1 MTHLRCGSYRLPLD
15 RPLIMGIVNLT
26 PDSFSGDGIVAD
38 ARQAIDHARRQLEN
52 GAHILDIGAES
63 SRPGA
68 RPTPGDEELKRL
80 MPVLA
85 EVVRWGV
92 PVSVDTCKPMVM
104 EAALAAGA
112 SMINDITAM
121 ASPGALA
128 AVAGSDCAV
137 CLMHMRGE
145 PRTMQ
150 EAPAY
155 ADVVREVR
163 EFLQARLAASRAAG
177 IADDRLVLDPGFGF
191 GKSLAHN
198 LALFRALTATAC
210 DGLPLL
216 VGISRKS
223 LLGAIT
229 GQSVESRLAAS
240 IAAAVLAVQKGA
252 KILRVHD
259 VAETR
264 DALAVLGAV
273 NQGENT

>member
-38 ARQAIDHARRQLEN
+38 AQQAIDHARRQLES

-80 MPVLA
+80 VPVLA

-112 SMINDITAM
+112 SMINDITAL

-155 ADVVREVR
+155 ADVVREVH
-163 EFLQARLAASRAAG
+163 EFLQARVAASRAAG
-177 IADDRLVLDPGFGF
+177 ISDDRLVLDPGFGF
-191 GKSLAHN
+191 GKSLTHN

-223 LLGAIT
+223 MLGAIT
-229 GQSVESRLAAS
+229 GQPVESRLAAS

-264 DALAVLGAV
+264 DALAVLAAV

>member
-163 EFLQARLAASRAAG
+163 EFLQARVAASRAAG

-223 LLGAIT
+223 MLGAIT
-229 GQSVESRLAAS
+229 RQPVESRLAAS
-240 IAAAVLAVQKGA
+240 IAAAVLAAQKGA

-264 DALAVLGAV
+264 DALAVLAAV

>member
-112 SMINDITAM
+112 SMINDITAL

-163 EFLQARLAASRAAG
+163 EFLQARVAASRAAG

-223 LLGAIT
+223 MLGAIT
-229 GQSVESRLAAS
+229 RQPVESRLAAS

-264 DALAVLGAV
+264 DALAVLAAV

>member
-163 EFLQARLAASRAAG
+163 EFLQARVAASRAAG

-223 LLGAIT
+223 MLGAIT
-229 GQSVESRLAAS
+229 GQPVESRLAAS
-240 IAAAVLAVQKGA
+240 IAAAVLAAQKGA

>member
-163 EFLQARLAASRAAG
+163 EFLQARVAASRAAG

-198 LALFRALTATAC
+198 LALFRALTATTC

-223 LLGAIT
+223 MLGAIT
-229 GQSVESRLAAS
+229 RQPVESRLAAS
-240 IAAAVLAVQKGA
+240 IAAAVLAAQKGA

-264 DALAVLGAV
+264 DALAVLAAV

>member
-38 ARQAIDHARRQLEN
+38 ARQAIDHARRQLES

-68 RPTPGDEELKRL
+68 QPTPGEEELKRL

-112 SMINDITAM
+112 SMINDITAL

-128 AVAGSDCAV
+128 AVAGNDCAV

-150 EAPAY
+150 ETPEY

-163 EFLQARLAASRAAG
+163 EFLQARVAASRAAG

-198 LALFRALTATAC
+198 MALFRALTATAC

-223 LLGAIT
+223 MLGAIT

-264 DALAVLGAV
+264 DALAVLAAV